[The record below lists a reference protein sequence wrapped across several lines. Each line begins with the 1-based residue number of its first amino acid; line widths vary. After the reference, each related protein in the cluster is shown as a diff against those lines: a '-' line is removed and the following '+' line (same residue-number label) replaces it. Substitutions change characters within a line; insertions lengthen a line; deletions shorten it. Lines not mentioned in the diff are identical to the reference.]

1 MDKAIVKGLNDKLYE
16 KRKATALNL
25 EKLVKECLAE
35 EDYERVDNI
44 LDELCRDFAYALHQ
58 PMARNAGLMGLA
70 ACAIALGSTE
80 VARYLDRILPPVLA
94 CFGDQNDQVR
104 FYACESL
111 YNIAKIAKGEILVY
125 FNEIFDVLCKISA
138 DTETSVRGAA
148 ELLDRLIK
156 DVVAERAS
164 NYISIVNYDPKDL
177 PPSTR
182 TDPQTGEVLREEYKQ
197 EPEHA
202 FSLPKFIPLLT
213 ERIYAINPDTRMFLV
228 SWLQVLENIP
238 DLELISY
245 LPSFLGGLFT
255 FLGDSHKDVRTVT
268 HSLIDLLL
276 HETQRISE
284 VKALVQ
290 KRAADK
296 AQQRIANSDE
306 VSSIKKQDGTLISE
320 RKKSLLTAFEQL
332 SMVKN
337 NGTSKSRVSSSNDE
351 NKLTENSDVTVGVTE
366 LERAGTNYV
375 EVSDSLDQANGELYS
390 PGEDVH
396 LDYPKIIEILIN
408 TLGSS
413 EPEIQLV
420 VLTWIET
427 ILDICPSAFLPFLSR
442 LLSLL
447 LKILNDVE
455 PRVRKLAQT
464 VNEKLIDLTGK
475 FDYND
480 GPEAINYGPI
490 VNTLTLHFLDSD
502 VVAKVA
508 CLDWLIL
515 IYHKVPNQLL
525 EHSDTTFFTLL
536 KSLSDRDNQLVSKA
550 LHLLS
555 DLCNSSNEGYFRK
568 FVKDLLLLFKSDGR
582 LLKTRANHIFRQLG
596 IKLSAERVY
605 NVVSSILEEETDL
618 LFVRM
623 MIQILNTNL
632 ITAPELERLRRKLKA
647 GTDNEFFCSLFKCW
661 SHNPTSLLALCLLA
675 GKYELA
681 YYILQ
686 TFVEY
691 ELSVNDLVQ
700 IDILVQLLESPVF
713 TSLRLQ
719 LLEQER
725 YPYLYKCLYGILM
738 VLPQSKAFQILNTRL
753 GSVSTLAAR
762 KIPPSPF
769 YKPKD
774 GGSNVGESLSTES
787 VNSTGSMHNK
797 RIKFQ
802 NLLEHFKA
810 VCEAELSSP
819 KDTAVDD
826 AQLALWD
833 PVLTPES
840 LFFNKNPPV
849 DGPEDDNDTGSV
861 IYRG

>member
-35 EDYERVDNI
+35 EDYDRVDNI

-148 ELLDRLIK
+148 ELLDRLVK

-164 NYISIVNYDPKDL
+164 TYISIINLDPKDL

-284 VKALVQ
+284 VKAIVQ
-290 KRAADK
+290 KRVADK
-296 AQQRIANSDE
+296 AQQRINSDE
-306 VSSIKKQDGTLISE
+306 ASSIKKQDGTLISE

-337 NGTSKSRVSSSNDE
+337 LSPSKSRVSSSNDE
-351 NKLTENSDVTVGVTE
+351 NKFSE
-366 LERAGTNYV
+366 GTAVIQGEDCEKAITNFV
-375 EVSDSLDQANGELYS
+375 EGSESLDLVNGDIYS

-396 LDYPKIIEILIN
+396 LDFHRIIEILIN

-427 ILDICPSAFLPFLSR
+427 ILDICPSAFLPFLSK

-455 PRVRKLAQT
+455 PRVRQLAQK
-464 VNEKLIDLTGK
+464 VNGKLIDLTAK

-515 IYHKVPNQLL
+515 IYQKVPNQLL

-568 FVKDLLLLFKSDGR
+568 FVKDLLLLFKSDSR

-605 NVVSSILEEETDL
+605 NVVSSILEEENDL

-647 GTDNEFFCSLFKCW
+647 GTNNEFFSSLFKCW

-738 VLPQSKAFQILNTRL
+738 VLPQSKAFKILNTRL

-774 GGSNVGESLSTES
+774 GNNSGGEYSSTES
-787 VNSTGSMHNK
+787 VNSTASLQNQ
-797 RIKFQ
+797 RIRFQ
-802 NLLEHFKA
+802 GLLEHFKA
-810 VCEAELSSP
+810 VCEAELSFP
-819 KDTAVDD
+819 KDTAVEDSRF
-826 AQLALWD
+826 ALWD
-833 PVLTPES
+833 PVLTQDS
-840 LFFNKNPPV
+840 LSINNGQPV
-849 DGPEDDNDTGSV
+849 DGPEDENDTGSV
-861 IYRG
+861 IHRG

>member
-1 MDKAIVKGLNDKLYE
+1 MDRAIVKGLNDKLYE

-35 EDYERVDNI
+35 EDYERVDKI

-164 NYISIVNYDPKDL
+164 SYVSIVNNDPKDL
-177 PPSTR
+177 PPATR
-182 TDPQTGEVLREEYKQ
+182 TDVQTGEVLREEHKQ
-197 EPEHA
+197 QPEFA

-276 HETQRISE
+276 HEAQRISE
-284 VKALVQ
+284 VKAIVQ
-290 KRAADK
+290 KKVSDK
-296 AQQRIANSDE
+296 KQRQVNLEE
-306 VSSIKKQDGTLISE
+306 VASVKKQDGMLISE

-332 SMVKN
+332 AMVN
-337 NGTSKSRVSSSNDE
+337 NSSPSKSRVSSA
-351 NKLTENSDVTVGVTE
+351 TEDCKTNEAFTVGAAAEEVE
-366 LERAGTNYV
+366 KGGTN
-375 EVSDSLDQANGELYS
+375 SLADSESQELGNGDLYS

-396 LDYPKIIEILIN
+396 LDYPKVIEILIN

-447 LKILNDVE
+447 LKILNDVDS
-455 PRVRKLAQT
+455 RVRKLAQT

-480 GPEAINYGPI
+480 GPETINYGPI

-515 IYHKVPNQLL
+515 IYQIVPNQIL
-525 EHSDTTFFTLL
+525 EHSDSTFLTLL

-555 DLCNSSNEGYFRK
+555 SLCNNSNEEYFK
-568 FVKDLLLLFKSDGR
+568 KLIKDLLLLFKNDAK

-605 NVVSSILEEETDL
+605 NVVSSILEEGGDL

-632 ITAPELERLRRKLKA
+632 ITAPELEGLRKKLKTGA
-647 GTDNEFFCSLFKCW
+647 DSEFFCSLFRCW

-681 YYILQ
+681 YYVLQ

-700 IDILVQLLESPVF
+700 IDILVQLLESPIF

-753 GSVSTLAAR
+753 GSVSALAAR

-769 YKPKD
+769 YKLND
-774 GGSNVGESLSTES
+774 GTSSINGSLSSESL
-787 VNSTGSMHNK
+787 NSAGSLHHK
-797 RIKFQ
+797 RTKFLG
-802 NLLEHFKA
+802 LLDHFRS
-810 VCEAELSSP
+810 VCETELSSP
-819 KDTAVDD
+819 RKTGVDD
-826 AQLALWD
+826 SSFALLD
-833 PVLTPES
+833 HVLTPDPM
-840 LFFNKNPPV
+840 LGCGRQPD
-849 DGPEDDNDTGSV
+849 DGTEDDNDNASV
-861 IYRG
+861 VYRG